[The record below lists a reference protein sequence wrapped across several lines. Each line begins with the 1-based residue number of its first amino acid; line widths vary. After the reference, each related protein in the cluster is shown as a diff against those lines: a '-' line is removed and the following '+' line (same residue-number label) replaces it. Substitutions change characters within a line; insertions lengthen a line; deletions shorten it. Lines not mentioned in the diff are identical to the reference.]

1 MEVVNQKTNIKIYWK
16 IFRGENKV
24 SEDFN
29 NSCTSLNVYLVGAC
43 DKYVYTPKVNTTIEP
58 GYQVLEIDIPANSIR
73 EGAYD
78 IKAIWKKNERTILT
92 TSRCGVFGLTDSTEE
107 AAVEDLKT
115 IRIASY
121 VESYGRDGMSAYET
135 AVMYGLNEG
144 IVSEKEWI
152 ENTISRINIVQTAGY
167 SEQDVMSQKA
177 VTEAILNHTGSGSG
191 GGSVVIPQGSITT
204 EMLGSGSVT
213 KDKLAD
219 DAVTESK
226 IKDKS
231 VSHEKLSLTMQMI
244 ISMLQEGYMLTD
256 NRQGDLRFYGKHDS
270 SSERGWSINDE
281 MVTEEKADHHV
292 IYDTRNSRFM
302 YCGPWNNGM
311 PSASLVHYPNFNIKS
326 LGISSQGYAY
336 NPNIKQTFIDNN
348 NKHYQWDVIG
358 SDIVEVLAVSDV
370 NAKAEQANTA
380 AQAASTAAG
389 NAMTYAQSLTARLE
403 RAEQI
408 SNNASA
414 TATSANNTAIA
425 ASSEVANLRAQL
437 DGKVGSTTITAME
450 LITQSAYDIKK
461 AEGKLSDTTAYLITE

>member
-1 MEVVNQKTNIKIYWK
+1 
-16 IFRGENKV
+16 
-24 SEDFN
+24 
-29 NSCTSLNVYLVGAC
+29 
-43 DKYVYTPKVNTTIEP
+43 
-58 GYQVLEIDIPANSIR
+58 VLEIDIPANSIR

-78 IKAIWKKNERTILT
+78 IKAIWKKNDRTILT
-92 TSRCGVFGLTDSTEE
+92 TSRSGVVGLTDSTEE

-152 ENTISRINIVQTAGY
+152 ENTISRINIVQTPGY

-177 VTEAILNHTGSGSG
+177 VTEAILNHSGSGSG
-191 GGSVVIPQGSITT
+191 GGSAVIPQGSITT
-204 EMLGSGSVT
+204 EMLRNGSVT
-213 KDKLAD
+213 KDKLDD

-231 VSHEKLSLTMQMI
+231 VSYEKLSITMQMI

-256 NRQGDLRFYGKHDS
+256 NRQGDLRFRGKHDS
-270 SSERGWSINDE
+270 SIEGGWSINDE
-281 MVTEEKADHHV
+281 MVTEEKTDHCV

-302 YCGPWNNGM
+302 YCGPWNNGT

-336 NPNIKQTFIDNN
+336 NPSIKQTFIDNN

-425 ASSEVANLRAQL
+425 ASSNVANLRAQL
-437 DGKVGSTTITAME
+437 DGKVGSTTLTAME
-450 LITQSAYDIKK
+450 LITQSAYDTKK
-461 AEGKLSDTTAYLITE
+461 AQGELSDTTAYLITE